1 MSESSLITVLENLY
15 DMNVRH
21 LNYNLPVSNR
31 LLNTND
37 YIVNALITV
46 LSTRHEIAFSQL
58 NSAMPVLFSSSAP
71 NLIPPINPHIS
82 VDFDSSFDLLF
93 HEPVPVF
100 PSVLQ
105 ILEGTNN
112 IQFSD
117 IQNPISESCPISLNP
132 FHPHEIVTQIRGCGH
147 IFSREPIDTWF
158 RGHCRC
164 PICRFDIRTNI
175 ASNTPYLEEEEE
187 KNDQFIR
194 GYERTL
200 SENATSIFN
209 LLSDRNENSNGVV
222 RDISGNDFLIRWR
235 RT

>member
-15 DMNVRH
+15 DSNVRH

-46 LSTRHEIAFSQL
+46 LSRRNGMTFSQL
-58 NSAMPVLFSSSAP
+58 NSSQPGLFSNFTP
-71 NLIPPINPHIS
+71 NLIPPINPPIT
-82 VDFDSSFDLLF
+82 VDFDNMFNPLF
-93 HEPVPVF
+93 HDPVPVF

-105 ILEGTNN
+105 ILVGTNN

-117 IQNPISESCPISLNP
+117 IQNPISETCPISLNP
-132 FHPHEIVTQIRGCGH
+132 FHPNEIVTQLRGCGH
-147 IFSREPIDTWF
+147 IFSREPIDIWF
-158 RGHCRC
+158 RDHCRC
-164 PICRFDIRTNI
+164 PICRFDIRTYI
-175 ASNTPYLEEEEE
+175 ASNNPYSEEEEE
-187 KNDQFIR
+187 KNDQSIR
-194 GYERTL
+194 EYERAL

-209 LLSDRNENSNGVV
+209 FLSDPNETSNGIV